1 MKRQLLKEG
10 TSNFGRLDP
19 LPLLVFYTY
28 DEILYRMIYDSDY
41 PNKDDYYDDEGNFDS
56 SAYEEAIEKFEEDY
70 FNKIDICILDDYSVD
85 GLEDDLD
92 DLNRTLEDKAND
104 LEDEAWQRDNSD
116 EGISRE
122 EYDKLMDTAASLHDI
137 ATFSIEPGHYEAS
150 YIDNKYP
157 ESYNDLTEEDKKF
170 VMNKIKEIKKKYNLT
185 ALGVSYRF
193 SNGETGYHKVEMEES
208 VELDDVDES
217 IEGTPKVGDYKKKV
231 SKHLKS
237 NKKGA
242 RGNNDGFGKT
252 HNTDPEKNMKI
263 FNHMMGSDTPSTSGG
278 ETSVGGE
285 GSCCESV
292 ELDEKKTSK
301 YESEHFIAQCEF
313 KPGRYRNYY
322 YVHLIDKKANN
333 NCFTNEIVREYAKGS
348 YGWINRPYE
357 GFDYKMALLDACRK
371 YGLSDDK
378 IEQLRK
384 CTDFQ
389 STLDLFDKL
398 EQEEVKEGAEG
409 KRVPGK
415 EYVSD
420 KVLTES
426 KLEKTTFEDV
436 IDSKDKKYSKY
447 ISEIEDALGA
457 EELYGGNILEIKN
470 IICHMTYNIY
480 KDGVDAEFEFQFDA
494 LVDGDFDEDEM
505 KPHWIRYKLFDDGP
519 EYIGYYSEYGPEV
532 EDKDAMVMYPEC
544 YYGNKAIIELL
555 QEAGYEP
562 VYNGVTAL
570 LEDNVKNPYEEN
582 ESLKEGKND
591 KWEVSWD
598 YNYLPKDA
606 PKLFL
611 VIYNDKTNKNK
622 FEVEIS
628 LEDAKKLGLEDDGD
642 NGFGDFTSINDLENI
657 VGHKLKFEK
666 VTEALEE
673 ATHRKNGVYKI
684 VFPKASADGND
695 LEYVYHGWK
704 ECEDVIKDLRK
715 NKKGRPFKVMQKCK
729 DGWCEVD
736 EDIQYPSNES
746 LNEDKLNY
754 SYREITS
761 EEKKDLSKLIG
772 KTVLR
777 KISDNPEGERG
788 TITDITVDKYG
799 DTRLVVDKVFKMY
812 PDEVLIIDFKNE
824 SLTEDKNE
832 GGWKYKL
839 VINDYDIYAKYDDR
853 LKNYDEENFYND
865 YPEDDIHELT
875 VEIGVDSD
883 LYEWQDE
890 KWIEIENF
898 RESLKEGKEGAEGHK
913 VPGKEYVIYDCSLE
927 NGKKAPIVA
936 IRSTYTEA
944 QWYCNK
950 PGNFDKDLGIEEV
963 PKGRFHK
970 GDDFY
975 GPFDGETWELKES
988 KLNEVGDEERV
999 EHYQAELDKLGAT
1012 EEECNKYI
1020 KIADNY
1026 EAKAEKHFIT
1036 YEQMDEVAKAMG
1048 LEQMSDNELARAW
1061 KVCYYT
1067 LDRES
1072 FKADDSED
1080 LERWRKY
1087 SDAASA
1093 FAEVIN
1099 REARKR
1105 KSSGHYS
1112 PRKGESL
1119 DVKEVIGND
1128 FIVDPDGLLYLKG
1141 DAMERLVAEA
1151 KDRDIPFDEFIK
1163 MGFSSSD
1170 SRGRYGSLVF
1180 SEYES
1185 QFKELWA
1192 EYDELL
1198 KQAGNR

>member
-56 SAYEEAIEKFEEDY
+56 SAYEEAREKFAEDY
-70 FNKIDICILDDYSVD
+70 FNKIDICILDDRGTGTGYSVD
-85 GLEDDLD
+85 DLEDDLD

-150 YIDNKYP
+150 YIDNKHP

-322 YVHLIDKKANN
+322 YVHLIDKRANN
-333 NCFTNEIVREYAKGS
+333 NCFTNETVREYAKGS

-398 EQEEVKEGAEG
+398 EQEEVNEGAEG

-436 IDSKDKKYSKY
+436 FKAGDKKYSKY
-447 ISEIEDALGA
+447 ISELEDALGA

-505 KPHWIRYKLFDDGP
+505 KPHWIRFKLFNDGP
-519 EYIGYYSEYGPEV
+519 AFNGYYTEYGPEV
-532 EDKDAMVMYPEC
+532 EPKYEVMMDVSC
-544 YYGNKAIIELL
+544 YKGNQAIIELL

-570 LEDNVKNPYEEN
+570 LEDNVKNSYEEN

-684 VFPKASADGND
+684 VFPKASAEGND

-736 EDIQYPSNES
+736 EDIQYPSN
-746 LNEDKLNY
+746 D
-754 SYREITS
+754 
-761 EEKKDLSKLIG
+761 
-772 KTVLR
+772 
-777 KISDNPEGERG
+777 
-788 TITDITVDKYG
+788 
-799 DTRLVVDKVFKMY
+799 
-812 PDEVLIIDFKNE
+812 E

-832 GGWKYKL
+832 GGW
-839 VINDYDIYAKYDDR
+839 N
-853 LKNYDEENFYND
+853 
-865 YPEDDIHELT
+865 
-875 VEIGVDSD
+875 
-883 LYEWQDE
+883 
-890 KWIEIENF
+890 
-898 RESLKEGKEGAEGHK
+898 
-913 VPGKEYVIYDCSLE
+913 
-927 NGKKAPIVA
+927 
-936 IRSTYTEA
+936 
-944 QWYCNK
+944 
-950 PGNFDKDLGIEEV
+950 
-963 PKGRFHK
+963 
-970 GDDFY
+970 
-975 GPFDGETWELKES
+975 

>member
-398 EQEEVKEGAEG
+398 EQEEVKEGTEG
-409 KRVPGK
+409 KR
-415 EYVSD
+415 
-420 KVLTES
+420 
-426 KLEKTTFEDV
+426 
-436 IDSKDKKYSKY
+436 
-447 ISEIEDALGA
+447 
-457 EELYGGNILEIKN
+457 
-470 IICHMTYNIY
+470 
-480 KDGVDAEFEFQFDA
+480 
-494 LVDGDFDEDEM
+494 
-505 KPHWIRYKLFDDGP
+505 
-519 EYIGYYSEYGPEV
+519 
-532 EDKDAMVMYPEC
+532 
-544 YYGNKAIIELL
+544 
-555 QEAGYEP
+555 
-562 VYNGVTAL
+562 
-570 LEDNVKNPYEEN
+570 
-582 ESLKEGKND
+582 
-591 KWEVSWD
+591 
-598 YNYLPKDA
+598 
-606 PKLFL
+606 
-611 VIYNDKTNKNK
+611 
-622 FEVEIS
+622 
-628 LEDAKKLGLEDDGD
+628 
-642 NGFGDFTSINDLENI
+642 
-657 VGHKLKFEK
+657 
-666 VTEALEE
+666 
-673 ATHRKNGVYKI
+673 
-684 VFPKASADGND
+684 
-695 LEYVYHGWK
+695 
-704 ECEDVIKDLRK
+704 
-715 NKKGRPFKVMQKCK
+715 
-729 DGWCEVD
+729 
-736 EDIQYPSNES
+736 
-746 LNEDKLNY
+746 
-754 SYREITS
+754 
-761 EEKKDLSKLIG
+761 
-772 KTVLR
+772 
-777 KISDNPEGERG
+777 
-788 TITDITVDKYG
+788 
-799 DTRLVVDKVFKMY
+799 
-812 PDEVLIIDFKNE
+812 
-824 SLTEDKNE
+824 
-832 GGWKYKL
+832 
-839 VINDYDIYAKYDDR
+839 
-853 LKNYDEENFYND
+853 
-865 YPEDDIHELT
+865 
-875 VEIGVDSD
+875 
-883 LYEWQDE
+883 
-890 KWIEIENF
+890 
-898 RESLKEGKEGAEGHK
+898 